1 MDKQELQMAKKVKTL
16 VFGYWMIISDMNSS
30 YIHVDWSDIKA
41 AMGGNDLAWSG
52 AGQAEGTDGIVE
64 AAKRAMAS
72 FSNDSLKMMN
82 AVCISFACSAH
93 EKLQKV
99 TRAVDE
105 IRACVQPDAMIVWGM
120 MFDGQIDSGGEVT
133 VIGFGRCSDSV

>member
-1 MDKQELQMAKKVKTL
+1 MDKQELQMAKKLNAGFRVL
-16 VFGYWMIISDMNSS
+16 DDISDMNSS

-133 VIGFGRCSDSV
+133 VMGFGRCSDSV

>member
-1 MDKQELQMAKKVKTL
+1 MIALDKESKWTSKSCRWRKKLNAGFRVL
-16 VFGYWMIISDMNSS
+16 DDISDMNSS

-72 FSNDSLKMMN
+72 FSK
-82 AVCISFACSAH
+82 
-93 EKLQKV
+93 
-99 TRAVDE
+99 
-105 IRACVQPDAMIVWGM
+105 
-120 MFDGQIDSGGEVT
+120 
-133 VIGFGRCSDSV
+133 

>member
-1 MDKQELQMAKKVKTL
+1 MDKQELQMAKKLNAGFRVL
-16 VFGYWMIISDMNSS
+16 DDISDMNS

-72 FSNDSLKMMN
+72 FSDDSLKMMN

-120 MFDGQIDSGGEVT
+120 MFDGQIDSGGKVT

>member
-1 MDKQELQMAKKVKTL
+1 
-16 VFGYWMIISDMNSS
+16 MNSS
-30 YIHVDWSDIKA
+30 YIHVDWSDIKE
-41 AMGGNDLAWSG
+41 AMDGNDLAWSG

-72 FSNDSLKMMN
+72 FSDDSLKMMN

-105 IRACVQPDAMIVWGM
+105 TRACVQPDAMIVWGM

>member
-1 MDKQELQMAKKVKTL
+1 MDKQELQMAKKLNASFRVL
-16 VFGYWMIISDMNSS
+16 DAISDMNSS
-30 YIHVDWSDIKA
+30 YIHVDWSDIKE
-41 AMGGNDLAWSG
+41 AMDGNDLAWSG

-64 AAKRAMAS
+64 AATRAMAS
-72 FSNDSLKMMN
+72 FSDDSLKMMN

-120 MFDGQIDSGGEVT
+120 MFDGQIDSGGKVT

>member
-1 MDKQELQMAKKVKTL
+1 MDKQELQMAKKLNAGFRVL
-16 VFGYWMIISDMNSS
+16 DDISDMNSS

-105 IRACVQPDAMIVWGM
+105 IRACVQPDAMIVWA
-120 MFDGQIDSGGEVT
+120 
-133 VIGFGRCSDSV
+133 

>member
-1 MDKQELQMAKKVKTL
+1 
-16 VFGYWMIISDMNSS
+16 MNSS

-72 FSNDSLKMMN
+72 FSN
-82 AVCISFACSAH
+82 VCISFACSAH

>member
-1 MDKQELQMAKKVKTL
+1 MDKQELQMAKKLNAGFRVL
-16 VFGYWMIISDMNSS
+16 DDISDMNSS
-30 YIHVDWSDIKA
+30 YIHVDWSDIKE
-41 AMGGNDLAWSG
+41 AMDGNDLAWSG

-72 FSNDSLKMMN
+72 FTNDSLKLMK
-82 AVCISFACSAH
+82 AVCITLACTAH
-93 EKLQKV
+93 DTHQTV

-120 MFDGQIDSGGEVT
+120 MFDGQID
-133 VIGFGRCSDSV
+133 